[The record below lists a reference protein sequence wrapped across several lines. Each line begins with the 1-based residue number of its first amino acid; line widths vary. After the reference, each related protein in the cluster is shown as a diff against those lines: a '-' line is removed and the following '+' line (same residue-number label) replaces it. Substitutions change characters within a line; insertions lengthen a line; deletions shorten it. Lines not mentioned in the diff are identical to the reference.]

1 MKTIFVLFAVIS
13 FMLVGCSQEEKTQT
27 VTTSS
32 SLHNYDY
39 EMITEALKHYSDF
52 PKLTINETSITE
64 EVMQG
69 GNTFKV
75 VFSWKTVINSHRST
89 IKKDPN
95 NHTDIWTEHSSADYY
110 IILMKEW
117 ETDKGNVK
125 SYWKY
130 KYIPQ
135 TNEMELVESEDND
148 NVIHSTT
155 QSM

>member
-1 MKTIFVLFAVIS
+1 MKRIFILFAVIS

-27 VTTSS
+27 VTISN
-32 SLHNYDY
+32 SLHNYDL
-39 EMITEALKHYSDF
+39 EMITEALKHHSDF
-52 PKLTINETSITE
+52 PALTINETSITE

-69 GNTFKV
+69 ENTFKV
-75 VFSWKTVINSHRST
+75 IFSWKTEINPHRST

-95 NHTDIWTEHSSADYY
+95 NHTDIWTEASSADYY
-110 IILMKEW
+110 ITLIKEW
-117 ETDKGNVK
+117 ETDKDNIK

-135 TNEMELVESEDND
+135 TNEMELLESEDND

-155 QSM
+155 

>member
-1 MKTIFVLFAVIS
+1 MKRIFILFIVIS

-32 SLHNYDY
+32 SLHNYDF
-39 EMITEALKHYSDF
+39 EMITEALKDHSDL

-64 EVMQG
+64 QVMQG
-69 GNTFKV
+69 ENTFKV
-75 VFSWKTVINSHRST
+75 VFSWETEINSHRST

-95 NHTDIWTEHSSADYY
+95 NVTDIWTEASSANYY

-135 TNEMELVESEDND
+135 THEMELVESEDND
-148 NVIHSTT
+148 SVINSIT

>member
-1 MKTIFVLFAVIS
+1 MKKRFVLFAVIS
-13 FMLVGCSQEEKTQT
+13 LMLVGCSQEEKTQT
-27 VTTSS
+27 VTTGS

-39 EMITEALKHYSDF
+39 EMITEALKNHPDF

-69 GNTFKV
+69 ENRFKV
-75 VFSWKTVINSHRST
+75 VFSWKTEINPHRST

-95 NHTDIWTEHSSADYY
+95 NHTDIWKEDSSADYY

-117 ETDKGNVK
+117 ETDKGNVR

-135 TNEMELVESEDND
+135 TKEMELLESEDND

-155 QSM
+155 

>member
-1 MKTIFVLFAVIS
+1 MKRIFILFIVIS

-32 SLHNYDY
+32 SLHNYDF
-39 EMITEALKHYSDF
+39 EMITEALKDHSDF

-64 EVMQG
+64 EVIQG
-69 GNTFKV
+69 EKTFKV
-75 VFSWKTVINSHRST
+75 VFSWIAEINPHSST
-89 IKKDPN
+89 IKKDPD
-95 NHTDIWTEHSSADYY
+95 NHTDIWTEASSADYY

-125 SYWKY
+125 SYWMY

-135 TNEMELVESEDND
+135 MNEMELVESEDND
-148 NVIHSTT
+148 NLIHFTN
-155 QSM
+155 

>member
-1 MKTIFVLFAVIS
+1 MKRICILFAVIC
-13 FMLVGCSQEEKTQT
+13 FMFGGCSQEEKGQT

-32 SLHNYDY
+32 SLHNYDF
-39 EMITEALKHYSDF
+39 EMITEALKDHSDF

-64 EVMQG
+64 EVIQG
-69 GNTFKV
+69 EKTFKV
-75 VFSWKTVINSHRST
+75 VFSWIAEINPHSST
-89 IKKDPN
+89 IKKDPD
-95 NHTDIWTEHSSADYY
+95 NHTDIWTEASSADYY

-125 SYWKY
+125 SYWMY

-135 TNEMELVESEDND
+135 MNEMELVESEDND

-155 QSM
+155 